1 MKYNATDAIR
11 AEIMA
16 TASEKM
22 DTSMGVFML
31 KRCIEQLLMTNEAA
45 LGWSRSKTLVP
56 HAANR

>member
-1 MKYNATDAIR
+1 
-11 AEIMA
+11 MA